1 MTPIN
6 LYYYYKEDCHLCD
19 QMEIGLDAYLV
30 ESDFVDKV
38 NVVRCDIE
46 DDPRWFQLYREYVP
60 VLVVKD
66 VEICH
71 YFFDREELDSVIRAQ
86 GFEI

>member
-1 MTPIN
+1 
-6 LYYYYKEDCHLCD
+6 
-19 QMEIGLDAYLV
+19 MEIGLDAYLV